1 MYIREGPKIL
11 YWRNMLKKKK
21 KKKNRVS
28 RSDLCLSKLKHSLCY
43 HLKNVPTSKSQF
55 ELHKKL
61 SLCHYFEV
69 LYFHQY
75 ESFQF
80 VRKTAFNPMLY
91 TSFLF
96 LFHANDL
103 YIIFFPC
110 KKKKSRVGPNFR
122 VGWFANVRFIIIFF
136 FFV

>member
-21 KKKNRVS
+21 NWVS

-43 HLKNVPTSKSQF
+43 HLKKVPTSKSQF

-103 YIIFFPC
+103 YIIFSHA
-110 KKKKSRVGPNFR
+110 KKKKKKNLRSGPISGWVGLLM
-122 VGWFANVRFIIIFF
+122 
-136 FFV
+136 